1 MTERT
6 EIGEGKEL
14 LLSVKIPEKSGSFRA
29 FCEVI
34 GKRSISEFN
43 YRYANEKS
51 ANVFVGIKTD
61 DKEKDTQNIFKVL
74 NNKKYDFIDLTMN
87 EVAKL
92 HLRYMVGGHTNSK
105 INEKLFRF
113 EFPEKP
119 GALLNFLNKMQKD
132 WDITLF
138 HYRNHGSAFGRVL
151 VGIDIGNHNEND
163 LVKFLKDL
171 DYKYTEETENEG
183 YRSFLK

>member
-1 MTERT
+1 M
-6 EIGEGKEL
+6 

-34 GKRSISEFN
+34 GRRSVSEFN
-43 YRYANEKS
+43 YRYANDNS

-61 DKEKDTQNIFKVL
+61 SMQKDKENIFKDL
-74 NNKKYDFIDLTMN
+74 DISNYDYIDLTQD

-92 HLRYMVGGHTNSK
+92 HLRYMVGGKPNST
-105 INEKLFRF
+105 INEKLIRF

-119 GALLNFLNKMQKD
+119 GALLNFLNKMQND

-151 VGIDIGNHNEND
+151 VGIDIRDYSSTD
-163 LVKFLKDL
+163 LDKFL
-171 DYKYTEETENEG
+171 TELG
-183 YRSFLK
+183 IQVYR

>member
-1 MTERT
+1 M
-6 EIGEGKEL
+6 
-14 LLSVKIPEKSGSFRA
+14 SVKIPEVSGSFRK

-34 GKRSISEFN
+34 GRRSISEFN
-43 YRYANEKS
+43 YRYSNKNS
-51 ANVFVGIKTD
+51 ADVFVGIKTD
-61 DKEKDTQNIFKVL
+61 DLREDKKSIFLDLKNQNY
-74 NNKKYDFIDLTMN
+74 NYIDLTQD

-92 HLRYMVGGHTNSK
+92 HLRYMVGGKPSSI

-119 GALLNFLNKMQKD
+119 GALLNFLNKMKKD

-151 VGIDIGNHNEND
+151 VGIDIGRHKEKDLEN
-163 LVKFLKDL
+163 FLKEL
-171 DYKYTEETENEG
+171 DYKYINESENKG
-183 YRSFLK
+183 YLSFLK

>member
-1 MTERT
+1 
-6 EIGEGKEL
+6 
-14 LLSVKIPEKSGSFRA
+14 LSVKIPEKSGSFRA

-34 GKRSISEFN
+34 GRKSISEFN
-43 YRYANEKS
+43 YRYSNENS

-61 DKEKDTQNIFKVL
+61 NIEKDTKNLFRDL
-74 NNKKYDFIDLTMN
+74 NDKKYDYIDLTKN

-92 HLRYMVGGHTNSK
+92 HLRYMVGGKPSAV

-151 VGIDIGNHNEND
+151 VGIDIGTHNKDD
-163 LVKFLKDL
+163 LEDFLTDL
-171 DYKYTEETENEG
+171 DYKYTEETKNKG
-183 YRSFLK
+183 YHSFLK